1 MEEILNKY
9 PLLKDQNVPRET
21 LLEFESFI
29 EMLQKKNEEINIIS
43 KETAKNAVIRERHI
57 VDSAQVIDLI
67 DLNSNTITD
76 IGSGG
81 GMPGIIISILTKRL
95 NKTLKSNLYEK
106 SHHKSA
112 FLRSV
117 SRDLKLNTEIIQKNI
132 FEEHNIETGT
142 VMARA
147 FKPLPITLELV
158 YKNFSSYTNLIV
170 FMGKNGEK
178 TLEEARENWEF
189 DFEKKKSVTSKDSFL
204 LNIKNIK
211 KNIKTNMQIISIINQ
226 KGGVGKTTTV
236 INLAAGLAQ
245 LEKKVLVIDLDP
257 QGNATTGLGLSN
269 LENSDETIYGV
280 LNGSKSILEVIKKT
294 EIKNL
299 DIVTSN
305 VDLSG
310 LEVETAGDNQR
321 AFILK
326 VKLTPY
332 LNDSRGSYDYILID
346 CPPSLSLLTV
356 MALASS
362 HSLVVPLQTEFFAL
376 EGLTQLMKTIERVK
390 VSVNPE
396 LRIRGILLTMYD
408 KRNKLSSQ
416 VEKEARDYF
425 SDKVYHT
432 VIPRNVRLSEAP
444 SHGMP
449 VLIYDKTC
457 LGSKSYFSFT
467 DEFINQEGKEGS
479 TA

>member
-132 FEEHNIETGT
+132 FEEQNIETGT

-189 DFEKKKSVTSKDSFL
+189 DFEKKKSITSKDSFL

-211 KNIKTNMQIISIINQ
+211 KK
-226 KGGVGKTTTV
+226 
-236 INLAAGLAQ
+236 
-245 LEKKVLVIDLDP
+245 
-257 QGNATTGLGLSN
+257 
-269 LENSDETIYGV
+269 Y
-280 LNGSKSILEVIKKT
+280 
-294 EIKNL
+294 KN
-299 DIVTSN
+299 
-305 VDLSG
+305 
-310 LEVETAGDNQR
+310 
-321 AFILK
+321 
-326 VKLTPY
+326 
-332 LNDSRGSYDYILID
+332 
-346 CPPSLSLLTV
+346 
-356 MALASS
+356 
-362 HSLVVPLQTEFFAL
+362 
-376 EGLTQLMKTIERVK
+376 
-390 VSVNPE
+390 
-396 LRIRGILLTMYD
+396 
-408 KRNKLSSQ
+408 
-416 VEKEARDYF
+416 
-425 SDKVYHT
+425 
-432 VIPRNVRLSEAP
+432 
-444 SHGMP
+444 
-449 VLIYDKTC
+449 
-457 LGSKSYFSFT
+457 
-467 DEFINQEGKEGS
+467 
-479 TA
+479 